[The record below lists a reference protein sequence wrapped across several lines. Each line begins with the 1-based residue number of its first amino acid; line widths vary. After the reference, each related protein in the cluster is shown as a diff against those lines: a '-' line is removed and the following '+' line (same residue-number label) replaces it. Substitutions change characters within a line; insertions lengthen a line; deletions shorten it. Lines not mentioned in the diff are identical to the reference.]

1 MTANQIWQ
9 AALSELQLQMTK
21 ATFDTWVK
29 NTCVVECD
37 DGTFVIGAQD
47 AFTRDWLENRLLTTV
62 KRTLVGIVGRPVEVK
77 FVVKQKQ
84 DLIPAADL
92 SPAAEEQTEIALRPV
107 YLSARSAIVQPE
119 KGTLVT
125 SYSMEYWLPRL
136 GVHRWTLV
144 QLLRN
149 RCANLPRR
157 PDGTKRLTVTWKD
170 LAAHL
175 EVRPDTLGEWLRHEP
190 IPDNRPWRR
199 IVPVDEK
206 ATWLAMFIPRLRYVY
221 RREGGKT
228 RRVGFLLEIMME
240 DPLIPEHE
248 EMVNQMVNQQRD
260 VKLLEPDLQSALPP
274 PVTDLL
280 PDSHNPVSLL
290 KPVSQIDVKLSEPDL
305 HPRETPQAGGNV
317 NEQTIN
323 TYINNKLNL
332 TFTSKRAIRKALK
345 PLVEMTEELLDD
357 YHSAAMFYKVL
368 TALYPDHLDLF
379 TKAVEEALTIG
390 QSDSEANLGAVFVA
404 TLKEL
409 AEEAEVNLGLK
420 SS

>member
-9 AALSELQLQMTK
+9 AVLSELQLQMTK

-157 PDGTKRLTVTWKD
+157 PDGTKWLTVTWKD

-190 IPDNRPWRR
+190 IPGNRPWRR

-248 EMVNQMVNQQRD
+248 EMVNQMVNQQD
-260 VKLLEPDLQSALPP
+260 VKLLEPDLQSTLPP
-274 PVTDLL
+274 PVTDSL
-280 PDSHNPVSLL
+280 PDSRNLVNLL
-290 KPVSQIDVKLSEPDL
+290 KPASQTDVKLLEPDL
-305 HPRETPQAGGNV
+305 HPRETLQTGENV
-317 NEQTIN
+317 NEQTIS
-323 TYINNKLNL
+323 TYIDNKLNL
-332 TFTSKRAIRKALK
+332 TLTGKRAIRKALK
-345 PLVEMTEELLDD
+345 PLVKMTEELLDD
-357 YHSAAMFYKVL
+357 YHSTAMLYKVL
-368 TALYPDHLDLF
+368 LALYPDHLELF
-379 TKAVEEALTIG
+379 TKAVEEAMAVG
-390 QSDSEANLGAVFVA
+390 QDDPKANLGAVFVA

-409 AEEAEVNLGLK
+409 AAEAGVDLGLK
-420 SS
+420 SA